1 MPPSQVF
8 WEEIK
13 ILSCDRITKS
23 YQNGELSTSQKQ
35 VVIKFKAKR
44 IMTRNS
50 LKTGDLFL
58 Y

>member
-1 MPPSQVF
+1 MTPSQIF

-13 ILSCDRITKS
+13 IPSCDSITKS

-35 VVIKFKAKR
+35 VVIKLKAKR